1 MEINRHNYEMFF
13 LLYADNELNAA
24 ERKVVEAFVALQPDL
39 KEELQCLLQTRL
51 SADEIIPFRDKATL
65 YKSTPSIIT
74 IHNCEEYF
82 VLYADGELNAE
93 QRKEV
98 DDFIAAH
105 PQKKAALAL
114 LQRVK
119 LQPDTAIE
127 FTNKDLLYRKERS
140 KARVLSFQWRRM
152 VAAAAVI
159 AIGSWLWMNAGN
171 IVSRRP
177 ETQPLAAEERV
188 PPSGAIQKELKK
200 AVPLEALKGEAEQLT
215 AAKKD
220 EPSNVNAMIARQ
232 KQKNSSNAPIERYTQ
247 TNNIVT
253 AEKIEVAAAV
263 EHEPASFDQSAKLVA
278 HVPPV
283 IKEKG
288 RIQSAAAPEEVKPLI
303 LDQAVFE
310 QKDNEMAHEAI
321 TKTDEGII
329 YLDTEN
335 TQRKSKGMFRGLL
348 RKASRFVDHVTNPDI
363 NDDKQFV
370 VRVASFE
377 ITRK

>member
-13 LLYADNELNAA
+13 LLYADNELDAA
-24 ERKVVEAFVALQPDL
+24 ERKAVETFVALQPDL
-39 KEELQCLLQTRL
+39 EEELQCLLQTRL
-51 SADEIIPFRDKATL
+51 PADEIIPFRDKGTL

-105 PQKKAALAL
+105 PRKKAELAL

-127 FTNKDLLYRKERS
+127 FIGRDLLYRKERS
-140 KARVLSFQWRRM
+140 MSRVLSFQWRRM
-152 VAAAAVI
+152 VAAAAII

-171 IVSRRP
+171 IVSRHP
-177 ETQPLAAEERV
+177 EAQPLAAEEPL
-188 PPSGAIQKELKK
+188 PPSGSIKKELNK
-200 AVPLEALKGEAEQLT
+200 AMPLEEQKGATERLT
-215 AAKKD
+215 AAEKD
-220 EPSNVNAMIARQ
+220 EPSNTNAMIARQ
-232 KQKNSSNAPIERYTQ
+232 EQKNSGSTPIERYTQ
-247 TNNIVT
+247 TNNIEAT
-253 AEKIEVAAAV
+253 EKIEVAAAV
-263 EHEPASFDQSAKLVA
+263 AHEPASFDQSAKLAA
-278 HVPPV
+278 HVPLV

-303 LDQAVFE
+303 LDQSVFE
-310 QKDNEMAHEAI
+310 QKDNEMVHEAI

-335 TQRKSKGMFRGLL
+335 TERKSKGMFRGLL

-363 NDDKQFV
+363 NGDKQSV

>member
-13 LLYADNELNAA
+13 LLYADNELDAA
-24 ERKVVEAFVALQPDL
+24 ERKVVEDFAALQPDL
-39 KEELQCLLQTRL
+39 TAELQCLLQARL
-51 SADEIIPFRDKATL
+51 SADEIIPFRHKATL

-105 PQKKAALAL
+105 PQQKAELAL

-119 LQPDTAIE
+119 LPDTAIE
-127 FTNKDLLYRKERS
+127 FTGKHLLYRKERS
-140 KARVLSFQWRRM
+140 MVRGLSFQWRRM
-152 VAAAAVI
+152 VAAAAII
-159 AIGSWLWMNAGN
+159 ATGSWLWMNAGN
-171 IVSRRP
+171 IVSRQP
-177 ETQPLAAEERV
+177 EAQPLAAEERL
-188 PPSGAIQKELKK
+188 PPSGTIQKELK
-200 AVPLEALKGEAEQLT
+200 AVPLEELTGATQQLT

-220 EPSNVNAMIARQ
+220 APANINAMIAGQ
-232 KQKNSSNAPIERYTQ
+232 EQKNSSSIPIERYTQ

-263 EHEPASFDQSAKLVA
+263 EHEPASFDRSAKLAA
-278 HVPPV
+278 HVPLV
-283 IKEKG
+283 IKEKA

-303 LDQAVFE
+303 LDQAAFE
-310 QKDNEMAHEAI
+310 QKDNEILHEAI

-335 TQRKSKGMFRGLL
+335 TERKSKGMFRGLL

-363 NDDKQFV
+363 NDDKQSV
-370 VRVASFE
+370 VRIASFE